1 MSHSFYE
8 VALAWR
14 KEKMPLLRQSTMC
27 NYLLLLNKHLLPHFG
42 SAPAISE
49 NDVQRFI
56 LLELEEG
63 LARKTVRDHVA
74 LLKMICKHGRKRQLF
89 GYTDWE
95 LHYPSPDVPPRPR
108 TLSLKDHRTLL
119 RYLTE
124 HPSPRTVGVLLAL
137 STGMRIGEVC
147 ALKWSDVD
155 FHSKVISIRQTAGR
169 VYNCELRTTQKICG
183 LPKTPC
189 SRREIPMTTLL
200 ARILKQVRRESRH
213 DYVVGNLPEGQ
224 EPRAYRDY
232 FNRLLRRL
240 ELPRITFHGLRH
252 SFATRCVENGC
263 DIKTLSALLGHSNV
277 ATTLNLYVH
286 PDFGQKKRCVDKLT
300 RYLLRTGAEE
310 DWA

>member
-8 VALAWR
+8 VAQAWR
-14 KEKMPLLRQSTMC
+14 KEKMPLVRQSTMC
-27 NYLLLLNKHLLPHFG
+27 TYLLSLHKHLLPHFG
-42 SAPAISE
+42 GKYAISE
-49 NDVQRFI
+49 TEVQQFI
-56 LLELEEG
+56 LLKLEEG

-74 LLKMICKHGRKRQLF
+74 LLKMICKHGSKRQMF

-95 LHYPSPDVPPRPR
+95 LYYPTPDVSSRPR

-124 HPSPRTVGVLLAL
+124 NPTPRNIGILLAL

-147 ALKWSDVD
+147 ALKWSHID
-155 FHSKVISIRQTAGR
+155 FHTKAISVCQTTGR

-183 LPKTPC
+183 LPKTPR
-189 SRREIPMTTLL
+189 SRREIPITTLL
-200 ARILKQVRRESRH
+200 AHTLKQIRRKSLHE
-213 DYVVGNLPEGQ
+213 YVVGNSLTGQ

-240 ELPRITFHGLRH
+240 RLPRITFHGLRH

-263 DIKTLSALLGHSNV
+263 DIKTLSDLLGHSNV

-286 PDFGQKKRCVDKLT
+286 PDFSQKNRCVEKLT
-300 RYLLRTGAEE
+300 KYLLQTEYII
-310 DWA
+310 